1 MADKKVKKITT
12 KRKFVADGVFQ
23 AELNELLQ
31 RTLGAE
37 GYGGVEVRATNLNT
51 EIRVRAANCQEL
63 LGQKTRKVKEIKS
76 LIEKRYNFN
85 DEDNKVELSIKPLP
99 FDKNL
104 SAAANAETMKY
115 KLLQGVPVRNAA
127 NNCIGTVMRRGGA
140 VGCTIMVSGK
150 IRGQRAK
157 AQKYT
162 AGYQISTGQ
171 PKTDFI
177 DVAVRHVELRQGILG
192 VKVKIMRSTEIV
204 VGSTKMVMPDLVK
217 IHEPKD
223 DQVLE
228 TPAVI
233 SVGQET
239 QGEAQWARLWK
250 LWNAVVPYNYFVVFE
265 LLYFQLNTYDKIFQ
279 N

>member
-162 AGYQISTGQ
+162 AGYQISTGP

-239 QGEAQWARLWK
+239 QGEAQ
-250 LWNAVVPYNYFVVFE
+250 
-265 LLYFQLNTYDKIFQ
+265 
-279 N
+279 

>member
-217 IHEPKD
+217 IHEPTD

-239 QGEAQWARLWK
+239 QGEAQ
-250 LWNAVVPYNYFVVFE
+250 
-265 LLYFQLNTYDKIFQ
+265 
-279 N
+279 

>member
-239 QGEAQWARLWK
+239 QGEAQ
-250 LWNAVVPYNYFVVFE
+250 
-265 LLYFQLNTYDKIFQ
+265 
-279 N
+279 